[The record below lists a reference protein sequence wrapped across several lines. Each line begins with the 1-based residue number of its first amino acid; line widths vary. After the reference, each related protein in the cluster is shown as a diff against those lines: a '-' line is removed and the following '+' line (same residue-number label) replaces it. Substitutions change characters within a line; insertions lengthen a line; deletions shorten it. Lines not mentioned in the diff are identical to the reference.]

1 MSFMK
6 VLIPETTLLWTTK
19 GFCFGKDVTY
29 GTEIF
34 VINSNNELKPHPVI
48 DDLEEPETYTVGS
61 LIFEN
66 QVSTIL
72 PNYNEMQRLY
82 CHYIHSSL

>member
-1 MSFMK
+1 M
-6 VLIPETTLLWTTK
+6 LIPENTLLWTTR